1 MVIENSTNSHA
12 GSVRVG
18 DEVSVRETS
27 LNSDQFDPKM
37 TSLADSQLVRYI
49 RERASWLRS
58 SQRIT
63 NTRYLK
69 LK

>member
-1 MVIENSTNSHA
+1 MNSHA

-37 TSLADSQLVRYI
+37 TSLADS
-49 RERASWLRS
+49 
-58 SQRIT
+58 
-63 NTRYLK
+63 
-69 LK
+69 